1 MPLDLQPSYST
12 MTREQIEEH
21 LTQVRLRRLQASI
34 VFHEG
39 QNVKFGRQLTVLDRR
54 IQQQYEMLG
63 KEIARLDQLDEKIM
77 DRLVKLESLQ
87 QEAEMIKGLV
97 T

>member
-1 MPLDLQPSYST
+1 MPLALQPSYNT

-39 QNVKFGRQLTVLDRR
+39 QNVKFGRQLTVLQRR
-54 IQQQYEMLG
+54 IQQQYELLR
-63 KEIARLDQLDEKIM
+63 KEISRLDALDEKIG
-77 DRLVKLESLQ
+77 DRLQKMEMLS
-87 QEAEMIKGLV
+87 QEAETIKGL
-97 T
+97 TT